1 MAIILSFIRWAKE
14 WWYNHFFVFF
24 FSKFIVQ
31 NRDDLTFFTVQTVNA
46 VTPCHHVK
54 CCNKIDCTDCIWLI
68 LNSRWSILYCAGKF
82 DVCILP
88 KMAKTVA
95 KMAKNDSILFII
107 EKHRGLI
114 INLTATITNFDCQGS
129 TQTLYIS
136 KKWIVGIILI
146 IITGGREVIF

>member
-1 MAIILSFIRWAKE
+1 
-14 WWYNHFFVFF
+14 
-24 FSKFIVQ
+24 
-31 NRDDLTFFTVQTVNA
+31 
-46 VTPCHHVK
+46 
-54 CCNKIDCTDCIWLI
+54 
-68 LNSRWSILYCAGKF
+68 
-82 DVCILP
+82 VCILP

-114 INLTATITNFDCQGS
+114 INLTATITNFDCRGS